1 MADPTKAWEKAFTSG
16 SKVMQD
22 RLKKVHAKNPAF
34 QSWLKSSGH
43 GAGES
48 VKQASKEIKPTVR
61 AKQLAAK
68 SATAYG
74 ATKGLAVGGEHGGA
88 GVAQKADKGRVW
100 SPDEVAAL
108 NKQRGTEPVQLTPA
122 QKRMAAIKA
131 AFERSAAKK
140 AKSFD
145 VPTLQRQHDD
155 LRDVHDSL
163 HSKVTR
169 SSMDEEV
176 ELDEMDKSQPS
187 SSRGAEGLALGKEAK
202 PVKPDKVKSNALKIL
217 QKQYKKVKEEV
228 ELEEGK
234 YASTIAAIAAQAY
247 EPKIG
252 DKVRTRK
259 GGQIPGKVEKIEGNK
274 VFFRH
279 PEGKLYA
286 THSSNLMREE
296 AESVNEDQA
305 ADWQRVQSMEKGSIT
320 GGKDAMKMHL
330 KYLNAVHAHQKKHG
344 LDTAKTKKKIEGIN
358 RTLVQLG
365 EEVELEEGKIAKA
378 LAVGA
383 MSLAS
388 MGAKA
393 HTDTTK
399 SVAQLAAE
407 RPALAQ
413 RLKDIGATGQVPAS
427 DKRAAELQRKQ
438 DQEMPASERRAKE
451 LKKEEVEQID
461 EIKIPVHLAMAAAK
475 AVNSAIDDKV
485 VAGIE
490 NSNARKLR
498 PAAGDANITGRR
510 KIIRN
515 LQKRLHNLKR
525 LPTYKNKEHPRHPE
539 TKQKVADTDAKIV
552 QARSELEPHLKQQ
565 NQTTDKYNNAV
576 DSDVRTYRN
585 YGLVGLG
592 LKRLKQK
599 IVGEEVEHIDE
610 AKNPSVTLNNG
621 VKMRLDTSTNS
632 LHLTHPK
639 HEPLKLQYDKDITGK
654 INDSGAYAWHRSTF
668 KRPMT
673 HPEHGKIGNRSFPQI
688 AVWYDEHGPSLGLS
702 SKKLK
707 KEEIELDEVT
717 KKEAEAALGGPVKEK
732 PTMPPGKQPAGHRY
746 VRNLARRAMKKGM
759 KEEVEQVVEQDETME
774 KVEMAQTQL
783 HFICYAAN
791 EIIEFVK
798 MGGEVEEWYQNKLS
812 KVHSDMESLHSYI
825 EGEKRRT
832 GMVKEEE
839 EQIDEKAPPGAK
851 YERMVKHIKTK
862 YAKDGLTGKEKSI
875 AYATA
880 WKAYGKKNE
889 ETVTEAEGKVAVSP
903 KEKDL
908 AAHHGDPT
916 RITYGD
922 VIKARLKSAA
932 AKKMGK

>member
-1 MADPTKAWEKAFTSG
+1 MADPTKAWDRAFTSG

-22 RLKKVHAKNPAF
+22 RLKSVHAKNPAF

-48 VKQASKEIKPTVR
+48 VKQASKEIKQTVR

-88 GVAQKADKGRVW
+88 GIAQKADKGKVW

-108 NKQRGTEPVQLTPA
+108 NKQRGTEPVELTPA

-131 AFERSAAKK
+131 AAEKSVAKK

-176 ELDEMDKSQPS
+176 ESVNEDQAADWQKVQSMEKGSMIGGKDAMKMHLKYLNAVHAHQKKHGLDTAKTKKKIEGINRTLVQMDEEVELDEMDKSQPS
-187 SSRGAEGLALGKEAK
+187 SSRGAEGLALGKKAN
-202 PVKPDKVKSNALKIL
+202 PVKPDKVKSDALKIL

-247 EPKIG
+247 EPKVG

-296 AESVNEDQA
+296 VELEEAKYFKTAYGYAGGSKPSGGTYKHPERIEKLKKLLYRDRSNVKEFGKGAGLTA
-305 ADWQRVQSMEKGSIT
+305 A
-320 GGKDAMKMHL
+320 
-330 KYLNAVHAHQKKHG
+330 QKAAARK
-344 LDTAKTKKKIEGIN
+344 AIAN
-358 RTLVQLG
+358 

-451 LKKEEVEQID
+451 LKKEEAEQI
-461 EIKIPVHLAMAAAK
+461 E
-475 AVNSAIDDKV
+475 
-485 VAGIE
+485 
-490 NSNARKLR
+490 
-498 PAAGDANITGRR
+498 
-510 KIIRN
+510 
-515 LQKRLHNLKR
+515 
-525 LPTYKNKEHPRHPE
+525 
-539 TKQKVADTDAKIV
+539 
-552 QARSELEPHLKQQ
+552 
-565 NQTTDKYNNAV
+565 
-576 DSDVRTYRN
+576 
-585 YGLVGLG
+585 
-592 LKRLKQK
+592 
-599 IVGEEVEHIDE
+599 
-610 AKNPSVTLNNG
+610 
-621 VKMRLDTSTNS
+621 
-632 LHLTHPK
+632 
-639 HEPLKLQYDKDITGK
+639 
-654 INDSGAYAWHRSTF
+654 
-668 KRPMT
+668 
-673 HPEHGKIGNRSFPQI
+673 
-688 AVWYDEHGPSLGLS
+688 
-702 SKKLK
+702 
-707 KEEIELDEVT
+707 EVT
-717 KKEAEAALGGPVKEK
+717 KKEAEAALGGEVKTRSANEPK
-732 PTMPPGKQPAGHRY
+732 GKLPYGFRRA
-746 VRNLARRAMKKGM
+746 RNLARKAMRA
-759 KEEVEQVVEQDETME
+759 
-774 KVEMAQTQL
+774 
-783 HFICYAAN
+783 
-791 EIIEFVK
+791 
-798 MGGEVEEWYQNKLS
+798 
-812 KVHSDMESLHSYI
+812 
-825 EGEKRRT
+825 
-832 GMVKEEE
+832 
-839 EQIDEKAPPGAK
+839 
-851 YERMVKHIKTK
+851 
-862 YAKDGLTGKEKSI
+862 GKS
-875 AYATA
+875 
-880 WKAYGKKNE
+880 
-889 ETVTEAEGKVAVSP
+889 VTE
-903 KEKDL
+903 EK
-908 AAHHGDPT
+908 
-916 RITYGD
+916 
-922 VIKARLKSAA
+922 
-932 AKKMGK
+932 